1 MKKII
6 YIGLGI
12 IAALIAILYLIPAY
26 YKKKGYKLIHHP
38 EPAHYGGTGYVH
50 VPAEND
56 LTEITNKNLY
66 TYAYRFWYIKIKKPN
81 NWTIY
86 DPYMCY

>member
-1 MKKII
+1 MKKFI

-38 EPAHYGGTGYVH
+38 EPAHYKDGCLP

-66 TYAYRFWYIKIKKPN
+66 TYAHRFWYIKIKKPN

-86 DPYMCY
+86 DPYMFY